1 MTGLSSTQSNIKF
14 NKKEDPAG
22 IDATMRGSFYS
33 SKGGGF
39 YDAKEGVVD
48 SLKVKNVLELSNE
61 DKKALQQIRD
71 FMQE

>member
-33 SKGGGF
+33 SKGWGF

-48 SLKVKNVLELSNE
+48 SLKVKSILDLSDE
-61 DKKALQQIRD
+61 DNKKIQQIRD

>member
-39 YDAKEGVVD
+39 YQDAKEGVVD
-48 SLKVKNVLELSNE
+48 SL
-61 DKKALQQIRD
+61 
-71 FMQE
+71 